1 MEFDKSRVYT
11 ALNADE
17 LKVGSQV
24 IVGDSILE
32 LKNKLKYGGC
42 IRTLG
47 EISGEDKV
55 GRFRI
60 YGDAYALAYLIS
72 EPEEKKLK
80 WTGLELG
87 DVITNGNKKAIVT
100 YINTACDS
108 KFFDCHILAGGYEWL
123 SDDELKDWEKV

>member
-32 LKNKLKYGGC
+32 LKNKLRYGGC

-80 WTGLELG
+80 WTDLKIG
-87 DVITNGNKKAIVT
+87 DVLKHKKEPFQRLVTAI
-100 YINTACDS
+100 DS
-108 KFFDCHILAGGYEWL
+108 RTDEEYHILAGDLWC
-123 SDDELKDWEKV
+123 DDERLADWEKV